1 MHTRAEGHTVLTL
14 ISLLLFPQ
22 LAKEA
27 DVLCQSG
34 KDQQVFV
41 GSLGTTHVQSL
52 QIQGVKIC
60 RWEGGVC
67 KKKKKNETNQSVFV
81 CLSITVKELKALLPL
96 VNYKAPSSHALKE
109 KLQVW
114 LLVAASVACVVG
126 LNVEGADV
134 FTVTL
139 FSALLLQEVRSTKG
153 RLDFE
158 QFHKLYNH
166 IMFEQNEVNLNTDHL
181 CFWSF

>member
-1 MHTRAEGHTVLTL
+1 MYSVNQAKTNRYLWALWGQHMYKVYKFKVLK
-14 ISLLLFPQ
+14 SAGGRGVF
-22 LAKEA
+22 AK
-27 DVLCQSG
+27 
-34 KDQQVFV
+34 KN
-41 GSLGTTHVQSL
+41 
-52 QIQGVKIC
+52 
-60 RWEGGVC
+60 
-67 KKKKKNETNQSVFV
+67 KKKNNQSVFV